1 MKLVIAE
8 KPSVAQSYAKAL
20 NITAKKSGYF
30 EGNGYIITWCIGH
43 LAGLADAAAYD
54 EKYAVWKYEDLPIL
68 PEKWQFAINKGKEN
82 QYKVVSG
89 LMNRNDITE
98 IINGCDAGREGELI
112 FRFVY
117 NMCGCKS
124 RTSVYGFPQW
134 KKAQSARDLITSK
147 TDASMI
153 IFIIPRYA
161 AQKLIGLSV

>member
-8 KPSVAQSYAKAL
+8 KPSAAQSYAKAL

-98 IINGCDAGREGELI
+98 IINGCDAGREYI
-112 FRFVY
+112 ICVAA
-117 NMCGCKS
+117 KS